1 MMGLGH
7 SVVSPISKCS
17 EVAMYISDGEISI
30 RYDDTR
36 ASMDANC
43 NCDFRSNFTDES
55 AKERRSF
62 MHAVSGQMILATS
75 GKAEYF
81 SVVDEVSRQFAVEQF
96 ATGNECVSDAGM
108 NEQRH
113 LVLGWFNSISGV
125 ACEGANFQTSVQQ
138 LLNAVGVVYQ
148 WGLSVSDFIE
158 QFVDIEVFLISNWL
172 VVDT

>member
-1 MMGLGH
+1 MVSFLISVVFMMGLGH
-7 SVVSPISKCS
+7 SVVSPISKWS
-17 EVAMYISDGEISI
+17 EVAVYISDGEISI

-43 NCDFRSNFTDES
+43 NCDLRSNFTDES

-62 MHAVSGQMILATS
+62 MHAVSGQMISATS

-158 QFVDIEVFLISNWL
+158 QFF
-172 VVDT
+172 